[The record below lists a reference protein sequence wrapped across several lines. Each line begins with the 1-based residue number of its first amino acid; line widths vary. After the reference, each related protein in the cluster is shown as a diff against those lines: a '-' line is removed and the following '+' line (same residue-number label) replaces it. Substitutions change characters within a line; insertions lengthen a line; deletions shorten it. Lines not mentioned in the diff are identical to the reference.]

1 MILFLDMNSYFA
13 SVEQQLRPELRG
25 VPIGIIPNDCDTTCC
40 IAASYEAKA
49 HGVKT
54 GTGVREAKQI
64 CPSIQLV
71 LSRPD
76 LYIEHH
82 HKIVEAVESVHPV
95 TEVHSIDEMSMRLR
109 GRDQQPIVA
118 RQLGM
123 EMKAAIRSQVG
134 EWLRC
139 SIGIGPNVMLAKT
152 AGEMVKPDGMVV
164 IERNE
169 LPHRLYSLD
178 LTDLPGINRGI
189 QRRLRAYGIQTMQ
202 QLCAASK
209 PQLRTAWG
217 SIVGETWWEWL
228 HGNDPWIK
236 PTRRRN
242 IGHQHVLAPDLRAY
256 ESAHAV
262 AIRLLMK
269 AATRLRSEGY
279 WCTKLMLGVRPMDD
293 PAWSVYQNLEP
304 CQCTVRLLHHLDVL
318 WQRRWAARVLSISV
332 TLSGLIRDNDGHNV
346 ELPLFE
352 ADRKLHTLAH
362 TIDHINEKYGH
373 ARIYFASMHHARKA
387 APLRIPF
394 SSVPNL
400 KLPDFVR
407 NPQ

>member
-1 MILFLDMNSYFA
+1 MFLFLDMNSYFA

-25 VPIGIIPNDCDTTCC
+25 VPVGVIPNDCDTTCC

-54 GTGVREAKQI
+54 GTGVREARLR

-82 HKIVEAVESVHPV
+82 HKIVEAVETVHPV

-109 GRDQQPIVA
+109 GRDREPLAA

-123 EMKAAIRSQVG
+123 EMKAAIRSRVG

-139 SIGIGPNVMLAKT
+139 SVGIAPNVMLAKT
-152 AGEMVKPDGMVV
+152 AGEMVKPDGLVV
-164 IERNE
+164 IERKE
-169 LPHRLYSLD
+169 LPQRLYTLD
-178 LTDLPGINRGI
+178 VTDLPGINRGI
-189 QRRLRAYGIQTMQ
+189 QRRLRSYGIETMQ

-217 SIVGETWWEWL
+217 SILGETWWDWL
-228 HGNDPWIK
+228 HGNDPWIR
-236 PTRRRN
+236 PTKRRN

-256 ESAHAV
+256 ESARAV

-269 AATRLRSEGY
+269 AATRMRSEGY
-279 WCTKLMLGVRPMDD
+279 WCTKLVLNVRPVDAA
-293 PAWSVYQNLEP
+293 PWTVYQNLEP
-304 CQCTVRLLHHLDVL
+304 CQCTVRLLRHLDALWYQQRADLVL
-318 WQRRWAARVLSISV
+318 CISV
-332 TLSGLIRDNDGHNV
+332 TLSGLIRDGNV

-352 ADRKLHTLAH
+352 GDRKLHVLSH
-362 TIDHINEKYGH
+362 TIDEINRKYGH
-373 ARIYFASMHHARKA
+373 ARVYFASMHDARKS

-394 SSVPNL
+394 STVPDL

-407 NPQ
+407 EKGRG